1 MPIKTCSQGH
11 SYDTA
16 RGCHRC
22 WDMRRRARR
31 KALSA
36 AAPPEGFVATH
47 VTNDGEGKIVSVRSE
62 PEGEETL
69 QPVQPIGHYVH
80 GVTTLLNGDGG
91 VKLQYVKTSVE
102 KERRLQLALDELK
115 AHMAEY
121 RGVGALPL
129 RPVESASYAGIDKQ
143 VSFLLGDPHFG
154 MLSWH
159 LETGEDFDL
168 KIAQDYM
175 MAAVDLLVERTP
187 PAASARIVN
196 LGDFF
201 HANDSTSRTPRGGNA
216 LDTDSRFARVVRVGY
231 AMMRRIIDRARQK
244 YPAVEVINLLGNHD
258 PTIALTLPLWLE
270 AVYEGDASVTIVDN
284 ADPYIVRT
292 FGANATLY
300 HHGDGA
306 KPEQCKDVFAALDEG
321 RIWGAHPYREIQGGH
336 VHHLTRKEFPGV
348 IFETSRTTAP
358 ADYWHH
364 WKGYRAG
371 RGMRSLV
378 HHAAF
383 GRLSEHSVN
392 AREVALRVEEM
403 AA

>member
-1 MPIKTCSQGH
+1 MTTPEKPTRP
-11 SYDTA
+11 A
-16 RGCHRC
+16 AEV
-22 WDMRRRARR
+22 RRVNPLP
-31 KALSA
+31 ALVDL
-36 AAPPEGFVATH
+36 APETKPPLDGFIVRS
-47 VTNDGEGKIVSVRSE
+47 VTTNGEGEATSIQAVPAGDRELAPTVPDKHYIKGVSTFLDGAGNVRGQWIKS
-62 PEGEETL
+62 
-69 QPVQPIGHYVH
+69 
-80 GVTTLLNGDGG
+80 D
-91 VKLQYVKTSVE
+91 VE
-102 KERRLQLALDELK
+102 KARQLQLALDELK

-121 RGVGALPL
+121 RGVGAQPL
-129 RPVESASYAGIDKQ
+129 RTVEAASYAGIDKQ

-284 ADPYIVRT
+284 VDPYIVRT

-378 HHAAF
+378 HHVAF